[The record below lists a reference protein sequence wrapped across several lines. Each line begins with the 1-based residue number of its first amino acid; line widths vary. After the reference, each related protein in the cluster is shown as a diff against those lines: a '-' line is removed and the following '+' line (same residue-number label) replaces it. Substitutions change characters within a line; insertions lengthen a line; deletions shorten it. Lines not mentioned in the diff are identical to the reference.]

1 VTRKGEVRLK
11 MGESKYKLKNAGNLK
26 SFITTI
32 WNSTM
37 SRIGFIILCIFLMA
51 AVLGPMILEQPKA
64 DYLNR
69 LQPPSVEHLLG
80 TDYSGRDTLIQ
91 LILGSRDVLLVA
103 FWAGVISITFAC
115 SVGIVSGLLGG
126 KVDSILMMIS
136 NVVITIPSFPVTMI
150 LSMLIQVDNELMFG
164 LLLSLWSWAGL
175 AKAIR
180 SQVLTIKHKDFIEA
194 SRILG
199 LRKTDII
206 VNDILPNIISYIA
219 VNFISI
225 MKEAIM
231 ASVGLM
237 YLGLVPFQGNHWGM
251 MIQLS
256 LTTSGA
262 LMGSGT
268 IAYFLAPVV
277 GIILFQ
283 FGCYLFA
290 TGLDEALN
298 PRLRV

>member
-1 VTRKGEVRLK
+1 MKKSENI
-11 MGESKYKLKNAGNLK
+11 YKLKSAGGMK
-26 SFITTI
+26 DFIVTI
-32 WNSTM
+32 WNNRM
-37 SRIGFIILCIFLMA
+37 SRIGFLILLLFLGV
-51 AVLGPMILEQPKA
+51 AVLGPMLLEAPKA
-64 DYLNR
+64 DYLQR
-69 LQPPSVEHLLG
+69 LKPPSWEHILG
-80 TDYSGRDTLIQ
+80 TDYSGKDTLIQ

-103 FWAGVISITFAC
+103 FWAGVISISIAC
-115 SVGIVSGLLGG
+115 TVGIIAGLLGG
-126 KVDSILMMIS
+126 KIDAILMMIA
-136 NVVITIPSFPVTMI
+136 NIVVTIPGFPVTMI
-150 LSMLIQVDNELMFG
+150 LSMIIRIDNEFMFG

-180 SQVLTIKHKDFIEA
+180 TQVLTIKHKEFIEA

-199 LRKTDII
+199 LHKIDII
-206 VNDILPNIISYIA
+206 INDIIPNIISFIA
-219 VNFISI
+219 VNFIVI
-225 MKEAIM
+225 MKDAIM

-256 LTTSGA
+256 LTATGA

-268 IAYFLAPVV
+268 IVYFLAPVT

-283 FGCYLFA
+283 LGCFLFA
-290 TGLDEALN
+290 SGLDEALN

>member
-1 VTRKGEVRLK
+1 
-11 MGESKYKLKNAGNLK
+11 MGEIKYKLKNTGGFK
-26 SFITTI
+26 SFILTI
-32 WNSTM
+32 WNNMM
-37 SRIGFIILCIFLMA
+37 SRAGFIILCLFLMVA
-51 AVLGPMILEQPKA
+51 ILGPMILEQPKA

-69 LQPPSVEHLLG
+69 LKPPSMEHLLG

-103 FWAGVISITFAC
+103 FWAGIISIVIAC
-115 SVGIVSGLLGG
+115 SVGIIAGLLGG
-126 KVDSILMMIS
+126 RVDSILMLIS

-150 LSMLIQVDNELMFG
+150 LSMLIHVDNELMFG

-206 VNDILPNIISYIA
+206 INDILPNIISYIA
-219 VNFISI
+219 VNFIAI
-225 MKEAIM
+225 MKGAIM

-268 IAYFLAPVV
+268 IAYFLGPVV

-283 FGCYLFA
+283 LGCYLFA

>member
-1 VTRKGEVRLK
+1 MKKAENV
-11 MGESKYKLKNAGNLK
+11 YKLKNTGGVK
-26 SFITTI
+26 GFFSTI
-32 WNSTM
+32 WNNKM
-37 SRIGFIILCIFLMA
+37 SRIGFIILLVFLGISIF
-51 AVLGPMILEQPKA
+51 GPVFLQAPKA
-64 DYLNR
+64 DYLQR
-69 LQPPSVEHLLG
+69 LKPPSWEHLLG
-80 TDYSGRDTLIQ
+80 TDYSGKDTLVQ

-103 FWAGVISITFAC
+103 FWAGVISICIAC
-115 SVGIVSGLLGG
+115 TVGIIAGLFGG
-126 KVDSILMMIS
+126 KVDAVLMMLA

-150 LSMLIQVDNELMFG
+150 LSMIIRINNEFMFG

-180 SQVLTIKHKDFIEA
+180 AQVLTIKHKEFIEA

-199 LRKTDII
+199 LRNIDII
-206 VNDILPNIISYIA
+206 LNDIIPNIISYIA
-219 VNFISI
+219 VSFIVI
-225 MKEAIM
+225 MKDAIM

-256 LTTSGA
+256 LTATGA

-268 IAYFLAPVV
+268 IVYFLAPVL
-277 GIILFQ
+277 GIVFFQ
-283 FGCYLFA
+283 LGCFLFA
-290 TGLDEALN
+290 SGLDEALN